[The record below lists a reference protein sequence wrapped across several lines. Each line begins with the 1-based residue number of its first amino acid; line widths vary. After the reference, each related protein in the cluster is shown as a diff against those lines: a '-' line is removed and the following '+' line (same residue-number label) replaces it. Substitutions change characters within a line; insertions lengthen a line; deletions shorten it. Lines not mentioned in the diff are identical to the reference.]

1 MFLIAASPIYAEQ
14 VVIKKGDTLWSLS
27 RQYNTTVELIKKENN
42 LVNNLIFPNDILEI
56 SPINNLT
63 ITKADTLKQP
73 EKNSVQATK
82 LVETVKT
89 SSKRRNQS

>member
-56 SPINNLT
+56 SS
-63 ITKADTLKQP
+63 
-73 EKNSVQATK
+73 KNC
-82 LVETVKT
+82 
-89 SSKRRNQS
+89 NDC